1 MERIKIVLASGNR
14 KKLAELRRILE
25 PMGFEVIPK
34 DEAGV
39 DFDPEENGSTFAENA
54 RIKAEAVSRAT
65 GMTAVADDSG
75 LCVDALGG
83 APGVYSARYAGENAT
98 DSDRIDKLLRELEG
112 VPAGERGARFVS
124 AVCVYFP
131 GGKTVEAQGVCEGSI
146 AFERHGEGG
155 FGYDPVFMVGDRSF
169 GELSAEEK
177 DALSHRGNALRAL
190 KEKLAAQRADG

>member
-1 MERIKIVLASGNR
+1 MDRTKMVLASGNR

-54 RIKAEAVSRAT
+54 RIKAEAVCRAT

-112 VPAGERGARFVS
+112 VPAGARGARFVS
-124 AVCVYFP
+124 AVCVCFP
-131 GGKTVEAQGVCEGSI
+131 GGRTVEVHGVCEGSI
-146 AFERHGEGG
+146 AFERHGDGG
-155 FGYDPVFMVGDRSF
+155 FGYDPVFMVGERSF

>member
-1 MERIKIVLASGNR
+1 MDRTKMVLASGNR

-54 RIKAEAVSRAT
+54 RIKAEAVCRAT
-65 GMTAVADDSG
+65 GMTAVEDDSG

-112 VPAGERGARFVS
+112 VPAGERGARFV
-124 AVCVYFP
+124 
-131 GGKTVEAQGVCEGSI
+131 
-146 AFERHGEGG
+146 
-155 FGYDPVFMVGDRSF
+155 
-169 GELSAEEK
+169 
-177 DALSHRGNALRAL
+177 
-190 KEKLAAQRADG
+190 

>member
-1 MERIKIVLASGNR
+1 MDRTKMVLASGNR

-54 RIKAEAVSRAT
+54 RIKAEAVCRAT

-112 VPAGERGARFVS
+112 VPAGERGARFV
-124 AVCVYFP
+124 
-131 GGKTVEAQGVCEGSI
+131 
-146 AFERHGEGG
+146 
-155 FGYDPVFMVGDRSF
+155 
-169 GELSAEEK
+169 
-177 DALSHRGNALRAL
+177 
-190 KEKLAAQRADG
+190 

>member
-1 MERIKIVLASGNR
+1 MVLASGNR

-54 RIKAEAVSRAT
+54 RIKAEAVCCAT

-124 AVCVYFP
+124 AVCVCFP
-131 GGKTVEAQGVCEGSI
+131 SGRTVEVQGVCEGSI
-146 AFERHGEGG
+146 AFERHGDGG
-155 FGYDPVFMVGDRSF
+155 FGYDPVFMVGERSF

>member
-1 MERIKIVLASGNR
+1 MVLASGNR

-54 RIKAEAVSRAT
+54 RIKAEAVCRAT

-112 VPAGERGARFVS
+112 VPAGARGARFVS
-124 AVCVYFP
+124 AVCVCFP
-131 GGKTVEAQGVCEGSI
+131 GGRTVEVHGVCEGSI
-146 AFERHGEGG
+146 AFERHGDGG
-155 FGYDPVFMVGDRSF
+155 FGYDPVFMVGERSF

>member
-1 MERIKIVLASGNR
+1 MLASGNR

-54 RIKAEAVSRAT
+54 RIKAETVSRAT
-65 GMTAVADDSG
+65 GLTAVADDSG

-98 DSDRIDKLLRELEG
+98 DGDRIDKLLRELDG
-112 VPAGERGARFVS
+112 VPEEKRGARFVS

-131 GGKTVEAQGVCEGSI
+131 DGRIVEAQGVCEGKI
-146 AFERHGEGG
+146 AFERHGCGG
-155 FGYDPVFMVGDRSF
+155 FGYDPVFMAGEKSF

-190 KEKLAAQRADG
+190 RDKLRKDM

>member
-1 MERIKIVLASGNR
+1 MKMVLASGNR

-25 PMGFEVIPK
+25 PMGFDVIPK

-54 RIKAEAVSRAT
+54 RIKAEAVCKAT
-65 GMTAVADDSG
+65 GLIAVADDSG
-75 LCVDALGG
+75 LCVDALNG

-98 DSDRIDKLLRELEG
+98 DSDRIDKLLRELEA
-112 VPAGERGARFVS
+112 VPEEKRSARFVS

-131 GGKTVEAQGVCEGSI
+131 GGKIIEAQGTCEGNI
-146 AFERHGEGG
+146 AFERHGSGG
-155 FGYDPVFMVGDRSF
+155 FGYDPVFMVGEKSF

-177 DALSHRGNALRAL
+177 DALSHRGNALREL
-190 KEKLAAQRADG
+190 KNKLSANM